1 MKKNRLF
8 ISYLCV
14 SLLLISCNI
23 HEKKTTQ
30 KELFQHQSATQVNS
44 YVQNVLK
51 QKKQA
56 VENFVNSL
64 SIEEQISQLFIE
76 NLVGNTQ
83 FVPVENLS
91 DFSKSV
97 QNDSVVVPG
106 GFLFFSYNLGETA
119 EQTIEFISSIHE
131 YCKQNNKIPKTNIVV
146 ELIKLIIFLNLF
158 SFFFTYHHLI

>member
-14 SLLLISCNI
+14 SLLFISCNI

-30 KELFQHQSATQVNS
+30 KELFQHQSAIQVNS

-51 QKKQA
+51 QKKQT

-97 QNDSVVVPG
+97 
-106 GFLFFSYNLGETA
+106 
-119 EQTIEFISSIHE
+119 
-131 YCKQNNKIPKTNIVV
+131 
-146 ELIKLIIFLNLF
+146 KLIVCI
-158 SFFFTYHHLI
+158 I